1 MAFILALIV
10 ITQQDTSQP
19 VKTTLNP
26 NMFPQLVSNANFAPL
41 SVLRDMLLPC
51 IWEEGIKRTFDLIF
65 D

>member
-26 NMFPQLVSNANFAPL
+26 NMFPQLVSNANFAL
-41 SVLRDMLLPC
+41 LFVLRDMLLPC

>member
-10 ITQQDTSQP
+10 ITQQDTLPP

-26 NMFPQLVSNANFAPL
+26 NTFPQLVSNANFAPL
-41 SVLRDMLLPC
+41 SVQLDMLLPC
-51 IWEEGIKRTFDLIF
+51 IWEESIKRTFDLTF